1 MSIVE
6 EYYGLQLASICFTTV
21 FFYLCM
27 MLPDPLREFNK
38 SPNFQLVQFHHPLI
52 VLFILQAISL
62 YYLYRLQSVLDTE
75 SYKISLGFTYT
86 NLILYFGFIV
96 YGHFASG
103 SDYNNGNGVSMM
115 KWIILPVTLGFQVA
129 CESMLISSLELN

>member
-6 EYYGLQLASICFTTV
+6 EYYALQLASICFTTI

-27 MLPDPLREFNK
+27 MLPDPLREFK
-38 SPNFQLVQFHHPLI
+38 PPNFPIVQFHHPLI
-52 VLFILQAISL
+52 VLFILQAVSL

-75 SYKISLGFTYT
+75 TYKISLGFTWT
-86 NLILYFGFIV
+86 NLILYFVFIV

-115 KWIILPVTLGFQVA
+115 KWFILPVTLGFQVA
-129 CESMLISSLELN
+129 CESMLISSLDSN